1 MVFKNCDELAKFLGV
16 SIRPNTNEK
25 QRLLN
30 KVKRY
35 FVIEYLQP
43 KDLRSERSY
52 AFRIVEKKYDEH
64 VKIEIKVKEL
74 ELLEQILE
82 QQED

>member
-1 MVFKNCDELAKFLGV
+1 MVFQNCDELAKFLGIT
-16 SIRPNTNEK
+16 IRPNTNEK

-35 FVIEYLQP
+35 FVIEYLEP
-43 KDLRSERSY
+43 KDPRSERSY